1 MSCSCSFSVLHVLS
15 CIYYERG
22 GDFLLIGDPLCKVG
36 DVALPLPLIC
46 CCGNLGVTGDFPF
59 QLPLPLLLRPSCCTD
74 LVDVG
79 DVGDRPVPWSA
90 LGVVLAP
97 LSKLTL

>member
-1 MSCSCSFSVLHVLS
+1 MLHVPS

-59 QLPLPLLLRPSCCTD
+59 QLPLPLRPSCCTD

-97 LSKLTL
+97 LSTLTL

>member
-1 MSCSCSFSVLHVLS
+1 MSCSCSLSVLHVPS

-36 DVALPLPLIC
+36 DVVLLLPLIC

-59 QLPLPLLLRPSCCTD
+59 QLSLPLLLRPSCCTD

-79 DVGDRPVPWSA
+79 DVGDCLVPWSA